1 MSRQDVQNDA
11 GGMDVVRKG
20 LGAGSFDGV
29 NTIGEHSPEDLDHL
43 PITAGLAFELA
54 LHTSQGRRQIPILER
69 RPVAQCAG
77 LARQNRDVVEW
88 VVDCLGAAE
97 GAIMPT
103 HDLAVLPAF
112 QSVGIGA
119 DLDGPPD
126 RTGVDR
132 VAVLVEAHEAG
143 LGDGR
148 RDGMKAV
155 ERTDIG
161 HKARTLFLEH
171 LPDRLVRNVGVPVH
185 LGMSDASVLEPGVE
199 LRIGSELRPRD
210 EEPPP

>member
-11 GGMDVVRKG
+11 GGMDVVRKR

-54 LHTSQGRRQIPILER
+54 LHTSQGRRQFPILER

-97 GAIMPT
+97 GAIMPA

-112 QSVGIGA
+112 
-119 DLDGPPD
+119 
-126 RTGVDR
+126 
-132 VAVLVEAHEAG
+132 
-143 LGDGR
+143 
-148 RDGMKAV
+148 
-155 ERTDIG
+155 
-161 HKARTLFLEH
+161 
-171 LPDRLVRNVGVPVH
+171 
-185 LGMSDASVLEPGVE
+185 
-199 LRIGSELRPRD
+199 
-210 EEPPP
+210 